1 MAFKT
6 EFEFTLPKG
15 FIDEEG
21 NLHRKGVMRL
31 ATAMDE
37 IEPMRDMKVQRNPGY
52 LNIVLLSR
60 VIEKLGDLNTI
71 TTQMIE
77 QFFTVDMAYLQEFYA
92 RINQLDNPNFQVSCP
107 HCEERFEVPFD
118 FFQEEE

>member
-37 IEPMRDMKVQRNPGY
+37 IEPMRDMKVQQNPGY
-52 LNIVLLSR
+52 LNVVLLSR
-60 VIEKLGDLNTI
+60 VIEKLGDLNTV
-71 TTQMIE
+71 TTQMVE

>member
-37 IEPMRDMKVQRNPGY
+37 IEPMRDMKVQQNPGY
-52 LNIVLLSR
+52 LNVVLLSR
-60 VIEKLGDLNTI
+60 VIEKLGDLNTV
-71 TTQMIE
+71 TKQMVE

>member
-1 MAFKT
+1 MAFTT

-21 NLHRKGVMRL
+21 TLHKKGVMRL
-31 ATAMDE
+31 ATALDE

-52 LNIVLLSR
+52 LNVILLSR
-60 VIEKLGDLNTI
+60 VIKKLGKLSSVTPK
-71 TTQMIE
+71 MIE

-92 RINQLDNPNFQVSCP
+92 RINKWIT
-107 HCEERFEVPFD
+107 RF
-118 FFQEEE
+118 